1 LKSILTMLIEINSFY
16 RHTRSEV
23 ITMVEDVYERVKKAS
38 DPDTPVEM
46 LEI

>member
-1 LKSILTMLIEINSFY
+1 
-16 RHTRSEV
+16 
-23 ITMVEDVYERVKKAS
+23 MVEDVYERVKKAS